1 MYLKQIGLRA
11 TREDLWKK
19 MRRPIFESSRSWG
32 ADIAIRPSNYF
43 LSILDLQ
50 DWRRRCRCTAAM
62 SGIENADDAWA
73 RIRAGATLV
82 QAYTGFIYGGPGT
95 PSRIARE
102 MAREVERAGAASI
115 AELVG

>member
-32 ADIAIRPSNYF
+32 ADIAIRSSNYF
-43 LSILDLQ
+43 LSILDLR

-62 SGIENADDAWA
+62 SGIENADAMRMGSHD
-73 RIRAGATLV
+73 L
-82 QAYTGFIYGGPGT
+82 GPKINW
-95 PSRIARE
+95 PLSPRLSA
-102 MAREVERAGAASI
+102 
-115 AELVG
+115 